1 MRRLAES
8 INRLKPRNTL
18 VDCTFEAKLPPDGD
32 AHMKISW
39 LGLVLLVA
47 PLVALLVAPVVA
59 WPQIQAPIGVSG
71 PYRVGP
77 GDVVQITVF
86 EVDELS
92 QPAVVT
98 QQGSIPLP
106 LVGEVGVEGLT
117 TSEIEGKL
125 TSLYS
130 QDLLRNPQISVRVE
144 EFRSQPVSI
153 LGAVREPGVYQLQG
167 RRRLLDV
174 LAIAGGLSPE
184 VGETI
189 TISRPAG
196 RRLVS
201 DAVHFLPSP
210 PPVQL
215 IRPPG
220 APARSRRM
228 DRFGRTDRPGIA
240 EEMRVSVRGL
250 LTGAAGEAG
259 NPLVEPHDVVQVA
272 KAGVVYVLGAVKQPG
287 GFPIKD
293 QEKVTVLRALS
304 LAAGLNGNAAPQ
316 KARIIRQIG
325 AEKFEV
331 PVAVRD
337 ILRGRTGDVEL
348 ETNDIL
354 YIPDSRAKN
363 ALSRGSEAAVQ
374 MATGLVIWRR

>member
-1 MRRLAES
+1 M
-8 INRLKPRNTL
+8 
-18 VDCTFEAKLPPDGD
+18 
-32 AHMKISW
+32 
-39 LGLVLLVA
+39 
-47 PLVALLVAPVVA
+47 
-59 WPQIQAPIGVSG
+59 
-71 PYRVGP
+71 
-77 GDVVQITVF
+77 VQITVF

-92 QPAVVT
+92 QPAVVGS
-98 QQGSIPLP
+98 QGSIPLP
-106 LVGEVGVEGLT
+106 LVGEVNVEGLT

-125 TSLYS
+125 KLLYGR
-130 QDLLRNPQISVRVE
+130 DLLRDPQISVRVE

-189 TISRPAG
+189 TISRPRVG
-196 RRLVS
+196 SPVS
-201 DAVHFLPSP
+201 DELDLPISSSPVQATSP
-210 PPVQL
+210 PDT
-215 IRPPG
+215 G
-220 APARSRRM
+220 
-228 DRFGRTDRPGIA
+228 DRPGRSK
-240 EEMRVSVRGL
+240 EMRVFVRDL
-250 LTGAAGEAG
+250 LTGAPGAVN
-259 NPLVEPHDVVQVA
+259 NPLIEPHDVIQVA

-293 QEKVTVLRALS
+293 QEKVTVLRAIS
-304 LAAGLNGNAAPQ
+304 LAAGLDGHAAPQ
-316 KARIIRQIG
+316 RSRIIRQLG

-337 ILRGRTGDVEL
+337 ILNGRARDIEL

-354 YIPDSRAKN
+354 FIPDSRAKN
-363 ALSRGSEAAVQ
+363 ALSRGADAAIQ

>member
-1 MRRLAES
+1 MRRPAES

-18 VDCTFEAKLPPDGD
+18 VDCTFEANLPPDGD

-59 WPQIQAPIGVSG
+59 WPQDQAPIGVSG
-71 PYRVGP
+71 AYRVGP

-86 EVDELS
+86 EVAELS

-117 TSEIEGKL
+117 TSEIESKL

-189 TISRPAG
+189 TISRLGVQHPGVRRPMSGEVDSPQSPPSVQLVHLLDAEDRLG
-196 RRLVS
+196 RR
-201 DAVHFLPSP
+201 
-210 PPVQL
+210 
-215 IRPPG
+215 
-220 APARSRRM
+220 
-228 DRFGRTDRPGIA
+228 
-240 EEMRVSVRGL
+240 EELRVSVRGL

-304 LAAGLNGNAAPQ
+304 LAAGLNGNAALQ
-316 KARIIRQIG
+316 KARIIHQIG
-325 AEKFEV
+325 AEKIEV

>member
-1 MRRLAES
+1 
-8 INRLKPRNTL
+8 
-18 VDCTFEAKLPPDGD
+18 
-32 AHMKISW
+32 MKISW
-39 LGLVLLVA
+39 LGLVLLLA
-47 PLVALLVAPVVA
+47 PLVA
-59 WPQIQAPIGVSG
+59 WPQTHAPIGVSG

-92 QPAVVT
+92 QSAVVT
-98 QQGSIPLP
+98 EHGSVPLP
-106 LVGEVGVEGLT
+106 LVGEVRVAGLT
-117 TSEIEGKL
+117 ASEIEAKL
-125 TSLYS
+125 TSLYA
-130 QDLLRNPQISVRVE
+130 QDLLRNPQISVRVA

-184 VGETI
+184 VGDTI
-189 TISRPAG
+189 TISRSGVQTPG
-196 RRLVS
+196 VRHPGVLHPGVLNPTS
-201 DAVHFLPSP
+201 DEVDSPRSP
-210 PPVQL
+210 PSVQVIHL
-215 IRPPG
+215 LD
-220 APARSRRM
+220 AE
-228 DRFGRTDRPGIA
+228 DRLGGT
-240 EEMRVSVRGL
+240 EEMRVSVRDL

-259 NPLVEPHDVVQVA
+259 NPLVEPHDVIQVA

-304 LAAGLNGNAAPQ
+304 LAAGLDGKAAPQ
-316 KARIIRQIG
+316 KSRIIRQIG
-325 AEKFEV
+325 AEKIEV
-331 PVAVRD
+331 LVPVRD
-337 ILRGRTGDVEL
+337 ILRGRTPDVEL

-363 ALSRGSEAAVQ
+363 ALSRGTEAAVQ